1 MAISE
6 TVKKN
11 VEKILG
17 SGEPV
22 LVTVQKLTSFLLES
36 GLAYKALIKPG
47 EVLVQSSEQI
57 RINAECCGLLG
68 QRNEDVEG
76 GSEKRAAD

>member
-1 MAISE
+1 MVAISE

-47 EVLVQSSEQI
+47 EVLVHPQNRS
-57 RINAECCGLLG
+57 
-68 QRNEDVEG
+68 
-76 GSEKRAAD
+76 GSMLSAVDC